1 MQVRQDP
8 CLPCCAG
15 SESEMTAYDRMYQG
29 AGMLRDRT
37 HDQGEAQLLQI
48 LQQGVT
54 TFISLQVTSS
64 GVLYT

>member
-1 MQVRQDP
+1 
-8 CLPCCAG
+8 
-15 SESEMTAYDRMYQG
+15 
-29 AGMLRDRT
+29 MLRDRT

-54 TFISLQVTSS
+54 TFISLQVTNS